1 MRHPGV
7 MSETLIVSVDSA
19 YLNIVDVRVDVDH
32 VVADMNVYGVADMTV
47 NENHEAADTKVEIH
61 VNVDHAISGTNVE
74 VHVNADMDIGED
86 HFPVDVAVVV
96 AVEVAAELV
105 NVMLVDMGVIYV
117 HANMTYFDVS
127 VHHTNVI
134 CGDHVDVIY
143 ANVDHVVV
151 YMDHVD
157 VFDIVYQ

>member
-7 MSETLIVSVDSA
+7 MSETLIVSVDST

-47 NENHEAADTKVEIH
+47 SENHEAADMKVEIH
-61 VNVDHAISGTNVE
+61 VNVDRAISGMNVE

-96 AVEVAAELV
+96 VVEVAAELV
-105 NVMLVDMGVIYV
+105 NVMFVDIGVIYV
-117 HANMTYFDVS
+117 HATVT
-127 VHHTNVI
+127 VHRTNVI

-143 ANVDHVVV
+143 GNVDHVVV
-151 YMDHVD
+151 YVDHVD